1 MTEAAAQA
9 ATAAAATQAAAGS
22 TQGAT
27 GGEGDGGKGEGS
39 KRAIA
44 EARAEAKQARER
56 ADAADARLQ
65 EFEQSRTSQE
75 NDRLAKQKE
84 FETLSKNLQ
93 TENQT
98 IKTQLAQQLAERKK
112 DKIRFELKQ
121 KFPTLKDT
129 YIDKLYPFDKVKVAD
144 DGTLSGFNDVTAAF
158 QADFPDIMGTAGGG
172 TQTAAAQQAGQGNG
186 GESAE
191 QRAARIMRENE
202 AARGAGQT
210 MTGEQRRNRAMQLLE
225 EGKQAILKGTA
236 KVFGSTDAQQ

>member
-129 YIDKLYPFDKVKVAD
+129 YVEKLFPFDKVKVTD
-144 DGTLSGFNDVTAAF
+144 DGTLTGFNDAVAAF
-158 QADFPDIMGTAGGG
+158 ETDFPDITKTGGG